1 MNEKMFLDTMKDIL
15 DDETVTMNSLLSD
28 IEGWDSLSVINYRAM
43 ANTSFGKQI
52 PPEQV
57 HACSSIQDLYDLL
70 IKD

>member
-1 MNEKMFLDTMKDIL
+1 MNEKMFLDKMKEIL
-15 DDETVTMNSLLSD
+15 DNEAVTMSSLLSD

-52 PPEQV
+52 SPERV
-57 HACSSIQDLYDLL
+57 ENCHSIQELYDLL